1 MDTIDKNCPNCKHF
15 KIEQEKTLLERDG
28 KKVAVKYFPKVCLK
42 GNNTIMKKWF
52 LTKSPTEMDCF
63 ED

>member
-1 MDTIDKNCPNCKHF
+1 MNATDKNRPKCKHF
-15 KIEQEKTLLERDG
+15 KKVLERDG
-28 KKVAVKYFPKVCLK
+28 KKVAVKYFPRVCLK
-42 GNNTIMKKWF
+42 ENNKIMREWF